1 MDAQPGASADLG
13 AVASAASPPEAPT
26 IPLLAYRTW
35 AWRFFAILDAVV
47 ILGGLLALTA
57 QGQDPIAV
65 AMLLILAGAGIAVLT
80 VLLVG
85 IDRSAAWAIHAIAP
99 ACSIIIVFGVLRA
112 VVALTTNSIDIPL
125 EVIGAGLVLS
135 RPHPAAAMPRLSG
148 RDPRSVTLMVGAMAA
163 MQLAPYLAGPVGTG
177 GLLGVQPADLDML
190 VEVRCDQVVAGRSID
205 VAVRWT
211 WARSELLTPAADG
224 ILVQWSATTAGSG
237 EPDPGLALDGQP
249 RIGSANVWVGGEGA
263 ASGALGPH
271 ANESPGVEFG
281 IHHPNGLEPARID
294 LELTPVDATAGSGS
308 GSVEVWTWYAHG
320 DRWTQQSQL
329 VGCRW
334 GTPA

>member
-26 IPLLAYRTW
+26 VPLLAYRTW

-85 IDRSAAWAIHAIAP
+85 IDRSAAWAIHTIAP
-99 ACSIIIVFGVLRA
+99 ACSIIIVFGLLRA
-112 VVALTTNSIDIPL
+112 VVALTTNSINIPL

-148 RDPRSVTLMVGAMAA
+148 RDPRSVTLMVGAMAV
-163 MQLAPYLAGPVGTG
+163 MQLAPYLAAYT
-177 GLLGVQPADLDML
+177 
-190 VEVRCDQVVAGRSID
+190 
-205 VAVRWT
+205 
-211 WARSELLTPAADG
+211 
-224 ILVQWSATTAGSG
+224 
-237 EPDPGLALDGQP
+237 
-249 RIGSANVWVGGEGA
+249 A
-263 ASGALGPH
+263 ASGRAVDPGALRWWEIMGNLRW
-271 ANESPGVEFG
+271 A
-281 IHHPNGLEPARID
+281 
-294 LELTPVDATAGSGS
+294 ATCHVQAQRHLSGADP
-308 GSVEVWTWYAHG
+308 SVELASLGRRAAEMELEFLTLIE
-320 DRWTQQSQL
+320 T
-329 VGCRW
+329 
-334 GTPA
+334 TEE